1 MEREITLRIIL
12 EKPTAGVVFGVQ
24 EGSGHNYVTIQK
36 QKSQGEDLTFE
47 FSVKLKSKTDEV
59 PVFLGLAAQGPPK
72 EPFVYIDI
80 GKAAG
85 QFDSIWSRRLKI
97 PLKSITWEL
106 LHQYE
111 AAHRAILEVRVPG
124 TGKDGSPNCASVKLT
139 EGWKLIEQV
148 EKS

>member
-36 QKSQGEDLTFE
+36 QKSQGEDLMFE
-47 FSVKLKSKTDEV
+47 FNIKLKSKTDEF
-59 PVFLGLAAQGPPK
+59 PVFVGSMAQGPPK
-72 EPFVYIDI
+72 ERFVYIDI
-80 GKAAG
+80 GRAAG
-85 QFDSIWSRRLKI
+85 QMDTLWSRRLKI

-106 LHQYE
+106 VHQLE
-111 AAHRAILEVRVPG
+111 ASSQSILEVRVPG
-124 TGKDGSPNCASVKLT
+124 TGKDGGPNCASVKLT